1 MDDDCQV
8 LAEDNNNDQNVQIN
22 EDDDPLIA
30 EVGYGNRKWI
40 MYLQKIKVNV
50 VRAYLVPWTYEC
62 S

>member
-40 MYLQKIKVNV
+40 MYLQKII
-50 VRAYLVPWTYEC
+50 
-62 S
+62 

>member
-30 EVGYGNRKWI
+30 EVGYGNIESGLCTFRK
-40 MYLQKIKVNV
+40 
-50 VRAYLVPWTYEC
+50 
-62 S
+62 